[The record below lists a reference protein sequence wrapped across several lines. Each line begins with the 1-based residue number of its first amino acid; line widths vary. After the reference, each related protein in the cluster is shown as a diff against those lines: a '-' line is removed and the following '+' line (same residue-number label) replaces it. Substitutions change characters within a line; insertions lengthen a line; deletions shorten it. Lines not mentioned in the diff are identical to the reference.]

1 MGLTFQQK
9 FYQVP
14 EEVYVVHTLEPGDFA
29 DGAAIF
35 GIIEIPEDKDEDLDL
50 NLLFEGQG
58 YWLDKI
64 NFDKLIREGYDLL
77 RELKAND

>member
-14 EEVYVVHTLEPGDFA
+14 DEVYVVHTLEPGDFA

-50 NLLFEGQG
+50 NCLFEGQG
-58 YWLDKI
+58 YWLQKI
-64 NFDKLIREGYDLL
+64 NFDKLVREGYSLL

>member
-14 EEVYVVHTLEPGDFA
+14 DEVYVIHTLEPGDFA
-29 DGAAIF
+29 DSAEIY
-35 GIIEIPEDKDEDLDL
+35 GIIEIPEDEKEAFELEC
-50 NLLFEGQG
+50 LFESQG

-64 NFDKLIREGYDLL
+64 NFDILIIEGFKIV

>member
-14 EEVYVVHTLEPGDFA
+14 DEVYVIHTLEPGDFA

-35 GIIEIPEDKDEDLDL
+35 GIVQVPDDKEEDLEL
-50 NLLFEGQG
+50 NLLFESQG
-58 YWLDKI
+58 YWLHKI
-64 NFDKLIREGYDLL
+64 NFDKLIIEGFDLL
-77 RELKAND
+77 KELKAND

>member
-14 EEVYVVHTLEPGDFA
+14 DEVYVVHTLEPGDFA

-50 NLLFEGQG
+50 NCLFEGQG
-58 YWLDKI
+58 YWLQKI
-64 NFDKLIREGYDLL
+64 NFDELVREGYSLL
-77 RELKAND
+77 KELKAND

>member
-9 FYQVP
+9 FGLVP
-14 EEVYVVHTLEPGDFA
+14 EEVYVVHTLNLGDFA
-29 DGAAIF
+29 DGAMKF
-35 GIIEIPEDKDEDLDL
+35 GIIEIPKDKEEDLDL

-64 NFDKLIREGYDLL
+64 NFNELVREGYDLL
-77 RELKAND
+77 KELKVND

>member
-1 MGLTFQQK
+1 MGLTFQQQ
-9 FYQVP
+9 FYNVP

-35 GIIEIPEDKDEDLDL
+35 GIIEVPEDKDEDFDL
-50 NLLFEGQG
+50 NCLFEGQG

-64 NFDKLIREGYDLL
+64 NFNELVREGYDLL
-77 RELKAND
+77 KELKAND